1 MGKDTKNP
9 VVIDGVEYLFED
21 MTDEQKLL
29 VNHCMDLTRKIDSAQ
44 FSIQQLQVG
53 KDAFIQMLKKSLEA
67 KPEEMV
73 Q

>member
-53 KDAFIQMLKKSLEA
+53 KDAFIQMLKASLE
-67 KPEEMV
+67 KKEEAV

>member
-53 KDAFIQMLKKSLEA
+53 KDAFIQMLKASLE
-67 KPEEMV
+67 KKEE
-73 Q
+73 